1 MDLDINK
8 LKEELRDDILAE
20 VLDNLSLDTDVDSPG
35 YGYKSTTTIQLKYRN
50 EVISETSI
58 D

>member
-1 MDLDINK
+1 MELDIAK
-8 LKEELRDDILAE
+8 LKEELRKEILDE
-20 VLDNLSLDTDVDSPG
+20 VIGNLSLDMYVDSPG
-35 YGYKSTTTIQLKYRN
+35 YGYKSTTLIQLKYGN